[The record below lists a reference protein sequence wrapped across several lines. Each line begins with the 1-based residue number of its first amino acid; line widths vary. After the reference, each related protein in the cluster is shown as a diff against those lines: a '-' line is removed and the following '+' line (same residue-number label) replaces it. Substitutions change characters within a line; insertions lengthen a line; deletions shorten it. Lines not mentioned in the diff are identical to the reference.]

1 MKKMINQIVYVVSLK
16 VGSKNYEKAT
26 ILATCS
32 SREKAWHVIERHVLI
47 AYKVIEMQYGFNGI
61 EKCEMDADS
70 FAIEFFAKNI
80 MDQSIL
86 CSYYYEIKPFI
97 LD

>member
-1 MKKMINQIVYVVSLK
+1 MIDRIVYVVSLE
-16 VGSKNYEKAT
+16 VGSKNYEKTT

-47 AYKVIEMQYGFNGI
+47 DYKVIEMQYGFNGI

-70 FAIEFFAKNI
+70 FVIEFFAKNS

-86 CSYYYEIKPFI
+86 CSYYYEISR
-97 LD
+97 LY